1 MITIDRIILFV
12 DSLLRKYEKEL
23 NPQAYAEYVA
33 KLKKIK
39 DKNVDEK
46 LYLSV
51 IGEFSTGKSTF
62 INALLRDNL
71 LDAQVLQGTTTI
83 NSVIQY
89 GNELNMII
97 QMLNNVESDNL
108 KLRGYSDEAIRAQIK
123 NIHAGEGTRSIK
135 KVTITHPS
143 EFLSQGIVI
152 IDTPGTNTP
161 ELWHEQVTRNA
172 IHELSDTSIILTS
185 ANQPV
190 PDSLVDFVEGNLQGV
205 LDRCIF
211 LVTKIDTIRQR
222 EREEQIEYIRY
233 SIQQKLGIKE
243 PIVLPYSSLL
253 VLEEKTD
260 MPNAYSK
267 NDRDDILSMSFESE
281 NKIFEYI
288 RANKQAILKAKLSK
302 LLVELLNELER
313 DLDAKNEAY
322 QQRNSILKA
331 NTKKDLDTF
340 LNDNA
345 CETYVQKHIEEVQ
358 QLIDASINSLIEIL
372 KEDIITLH
380 QELFGCANETALK
393 NYINYVNNAIAF
405 RTNESNKLLGNVN
418 SEFVTKANLFV
429 EGFVSLLNKE
439 YSGLNAL
446 LTNDDRKEIPIGKI
460 TNSDLPKFEIP
471 ALNTDTN
478 IKIGGGA
485 LAGAAIGT
493 AILPGIGTALGALAG
508 GFFGSLF
515 GPDLNTLKSQVWN
528 EIYPK
533 IVEQYDKLSK
543 IVGEKIIESA
553 NKIDEQS
560 YNRIDAYVERYKGK
574 IIYLV
579 EQDRRERD
587 DLERR
592 KATIKEDKEK
602 ITEYRDFLCNK

>member
-108 KLRGYSDEAIRAQIK
+108 KLRGYSDEAIRARIK

-260 MPNAYSK
+260 VAKVYSK

-288 RANKQAILKAKLSK
+288 RANKQAILKEKLAK
-302 LLVELLNELER
+302 LLVELLNELEQ
-313 DLDAKNEAY
+313 DLDNRIQAY
-322 QQRNSILKA
+322 QQRNDILKA
-331 NTKKDLDTF
+331 NTKRDLETF
-340 LNDNA
+340 YNEV
-345 CETYVQKHIEEVQ
+345 CSPFFEQHIEENKRFIGWYYQ
-358 QLIDASINSLIEIL
+358 DLSKALENDIEMMYKAL
-372 KEDIITLH
+372 SE
-380 QELFGCANETALK
+380 CNNENALK
-393 NYINYVNNAIAF
+393 NFPNYVNEAITF
-405 RTNESNKLLGNVN
+405 RKNDAKKCLKNNFAALTENTNEFVK
-418 SEFVTKANLFV
+418 EFVNM
-429 EGFVSLLNKE
+429 LNEE

-446 LTNDDRKEIPIGKI
+446 LTLGEEKNELSEKIEFNNLPMIEI
-460 TNSDLPKFEIP
+460 SIP
-471 ALNTDTN
+471 TMETG
-478 IKIGGGA
+478 IEIGGA
-485 LAGAAIGT
+485 IAGAAIG
-493 AILPGIGTALGALAG
+493 AIFGG
-508 GFFGSLF
+508 GFGAAVGGWLGRKIGSLF
-515 GPDLNTLKSQVWN
+515 GPDINAIKSRIWFEMQPKVNEQYEKLRELALKSL
-528 EIYPK
+528 I
-533 IVEQYDKLSK
+533 DCLSK
-543 IVGEKIIESA
+543 LDEQAGIRMDSHVAEYNEKIE
-553 NKIDEQS
+553 
-560 YNRIDAYVERYKGK
+560 
-574 IIYLV
+574 YLI
-579 EQDRRERD
+579 EQDKKEKE
-587 DLERR
+587 DLEKR
-592 KATIKEDKEK
+592 KSSVKLDKEK
-602 ITEYRDFLCNK
+602 IVEYRNFLDIQ

>member
-108 KLRGYSDEAIRAQIK
+108 KLRGYSDEAIRARIK
-123 NIHAGEGTRSIK
+123 NIHAGEGTHSIK

-267 NDRDDILSMSFESE
+267 NDRDDILSMSFESD

-288 RANKQAILKAKLSK
+288 CANKQAILKAKLSK

-579 EQDRRERD
+579 EQDRRERE

-602 ITEYRDFLCNK
+602 ITEYRDFLYNK